1 MHRPFAHWDCV
12 FLLQT
17 WSGDLVSNSND
28 RVFKFRNKSWN
39 GQLSSGS
46 TLVFEFALN
55 GGVAPGNIVSVL
67 FNGQAVIGSASGS
80 TTAAPATTKPAAGST
95 AAPAASSTAAPTAST
110 QGPVVNGK
118 YDYAGAIRASLL
130 FYEAQRAGKLPANNR
145 ISWRGDSMMN
155 DKGQN
160 GEDLTGGYFDAGDFV
175 KFGLPMAGFTTIMA
189 WGAIDYEKAYIKAGE
204 LQNVRD
210 AIRWSTDYFI
220 KVRFPIPLLNHLYVE
235 SCLGPCQGT

>member
-1 MHRPFAHWDCV
+1 MHRLRRSFAHWDCV

-46 TLVFEFALN
+46 TLFFEFVAD
-55 GGVAPGNIVSVL
+55 GGVAPSNIVSVL

-80 TTAAPATTKPAAGST
+80 TTAAPATTKPAAG
-95 AAPAASSTAAPTAST
+95 STAAPTAST

-160 GEDLTGGYFDAGDFV
+160 GEDLTGGYFDAGDYV
-175 KFGLPMAGFTTIMA
+175 KFGFPMASFTTVMA

-220 KVRFPIPLLNHLYVE
+220 KVRFPIPLSHYSLHLR
-235 SCLGPCQGT
+235 SSLGPCQRT